1 MKDIVICAAKRTP
14 IGSFQGALKEISAPH
29 LGAEI
34 CRSILEECQLDPEA
48 VQELIAGCVLQAGQ
62 GMNPARQ
69 IALISGLPVLSTAMT
84 INRVCGSGLQAI
96 ISAAQAI
103 ALGEMDCILAGGI
116 ESMSRVPYL
125 LAKAR
130 PGYRFGHDTLFD
142 GLILDG
148 LWDAFH
154 DVHMGLTAETLADR
168 FSISRQEQD
177 RFALESQ
184 NKAVLAI
191 KEGRFNREIHPVPIP
206 QTKGDPI
213 LFTNDEYVRTETS
226 MERLSKLK
234 PAFRKDGTVTA
245 GNSSGINDGAA
256 FLLITS
262 SRWAEAHRLKP
273 RAIIR
278 SWAVAGVEPM
288 EMGLGPVPAVKKAL
302 ERSGSLLQQMDVIE
316 LNEAFAAQSLA
327 VLRQLNPPPERVNP
341 NGGAIAL
348 GHPIGASG
356 ARILVTLLH
365 ELERSAGK
373 FGLATLCIG
382 GGQGIAMVIERV

>member
-1 MKDIVICAAKRTP
+1 VKDIVICAAKRTP
-14 IGSFQGALKEISAPH
+14 IGSYQGALKEISASQ
-29 LGAEI
+29 LGAGI
-34 CRSILEECQLDPEA
+34 CQSILEECQLEPEA
-48 VQELIAGCVLQAGQ
+48 VQELIAGCVLPAGQ

-69 IALISGLPVLSTAMT
+69 IALLSGLSVLSTAMT

-96 ISAAQAI
+96 VSAAQEI
-103 ALGEMDCILAGGI
+103 ALGEMDCILAGGM
-116 ESMSRVPYL
+116 ESMSRVPFL

-130 PGYRFGHDTLFD
+130 SGYRFGHDTLFD
-142 GLILDG
+142 GLLLDG
-148 LWDAFH
+148 LWDPFH
-154 DVHMGLTAETLADR
+154 DIHMGLTAETLADR

-177 RFALESQ
+177 GFALESQ

-191 KEGRFNREIHPVPIP
+191 KEGRFKREIHPVTIP
-206 QTKGDPI
+206 QAKGDPI
-213 LFTNDEYVRTETS
+213 LFASDEYVRTETS

-262 SRWAEAHRLKP
+262 SQWAETHRLKP

-278 SWAVAGVEPM
+278 SWAVAGVEPI
-288 EMGLGPVPAVKKAL
+288 EMGLGPIPAVKKAL
-302 ERSGSLLQQMDVIE
+302 ERSGNFLQQMDVIE

-327 VLRQLNPPPERVNP
+327 VLRQLNAPSERVNP

-365 ELERSAGK
+365 ELERSSGK
-373 FGLATLCIG
+373 LGLATLCIG

>member
-34 CRSILEECQLDPEA
+34 CRSILAECQLDPEA

-69 IALISGLPVLSTAMT
+69 IALISGLSALSTAMT

-177 RFALESQ
+177 QFALESQ

-213 LFTNDEYVRTETS
+213 LFTNDEYVRTEIS

>member
-1 MKDIVICAAKRTP
+1 
-14 IGSFQGALKEISAPH
+14 
-29 LGAEI
+29 
-34 CRSILEECQLDPEA
+34 
-48 VQELIAGCVLQAGQ
+48 VQELIAGCVLPAGQ

-69 IALISGLPVLSTAMT
+69 IALISGLPAISTAMT
-84 INRVCGSGLQAI
+84 VNRVCGSGLQAI
-96 ISAAQAI
+96 VSAAQAI
-103 ALGEMDCILAGGI
+103 ALGEIDCILAGGI

-184 NKAVLAI
+184 NKAALAI
-191 KEGRFNREIHPVPIP
+191 KEGRFKREIHPVPIP

-213 LFTNDEYVRTETS
+213 LFGNDEYVRTDTS

-302 ERSGSLLQQMDVIE
+302 ERSGNLLQQMDVIE

-382 GGQGIAMVIERV
+382 GGQGIAMIIERV

>member
-1 MKDIVICAAKRTP
+1 VNEIVICAAKRTP
-14 IGSFQGALKEISAPH
+14 IGSFQGALKEIPAPQ
-29 LGAEI
+29 LGAGI
-34 CRSILEECQLDPEA
+34 CRTILAECQLEPGE
-48 VQELIAGCVLQAGQ
+48 VQELIAGCVLTAGQ

-69 IALISGLPVLSTAMT
+69 IALSAGLPVLSTAMT
-84 INRVCGSGLQAI
+84 VNRVCGSGLQAI
-96 ISAAQAI
+96 ASAAQAI
-103 ALGEMDCILAGGI
+103 ILGEMDCILAGGI

-130 PGYRFGHDTLFD
+130 AGYRFGHDTLLD
-142 GLILDG
+142 GVILDG

-168 FSISRQEQD
+168 FNISRQEQD
-177 RFALESQ
+177 RFAWESQ

-191 KEGRFNREIHPVPIP
+191 KEGRFRREIDPVPIP
-206 QTKGDPI
+206 QSKGDPI
-213 LFTNDEYVRTETS
+213 LFTTDEYVRTETS
-226 MERLSKLK
+226 MEKLSKLK
-234 PAFRKDGTVTA
+234 PAFRKEGTVTA

-256 FLLITS
+256 FLLLAS
-262 SRWAEAHRLKP
+262 ARWAETHHLKP

-302 ERSGSLLQQMDVIE
+302 ERSGNLLEQMDLLE

-327 VLRQLNPPPERVNP
+327 VLRQLNVAPERVNP

-373 FGLATLCIG
+373 MGLATLCIG

>member
-1 MKDIVICAAKRTP
+1 VKEIVICAAKRTP
-14 IGSFQGALKEISAPH
+14 IGSFQGTLKEIPAPQ
-29 LGAEI
+29 LGAGI
-34 CRSILEECQLDPEA
+34 CRSMLEECRLDPAA
-48 VQELIAGCVLQAGQ
+48 VQELIAGCVLPAGQ

-69 IALISGLPVLSTAMT
+69 VALLSGLPPISTAM
-84 INRVCGSGLQAI
+84 IVNRVCGSGLQAVV
-96 ISAAQAI
+96 SAAQAI
-103 ALGEMDCILAGGI
+103 ASGEMECVLAGGI

-130 PGYRFGHDTLFD
+130 SGYRFGHDALLD
-142 GLILDG
+142 GMILDG
-148 LWDAFH
+148 LWDPFH
-154 DVHMGLTAETLADR
+154 DIHMGLTAEALADK
-168 FSISRQEQD
+168 FGISRQEQD
-177 RFALESQ
+177 QFALESQ

-191 KEGRFNREIHPVPIP
+191 KEGHFNCEIDPVPIP
-206 QTKGDPI
+206 QAKGDPI
-213 LFTNDEYVRTETS
+213 LFRTDEYVRSETS

-262 SRWAEAHRLKP
+262 SECAEAHHLKP

-288 EMGLGPVPAVKKAL
+288 EMGLGPVPAIRKAL
-302 ERSGSLLQQMDVIE
+302 ERSGTPLQQMDLIE

-327 VLRQLNPPPERVNP
+327 VLRQLNLGPERVNP

-365 ELERSAGK
+365 ELERNAGK
-373 FGLATLCIG
+373 LGLAALCIG